1 MKSLMAFVDSYTVI
15 DIETTGLS
23 RCHDN
28 IIEISAVKVINR
40 EPTDKFDSFVNP
52 KRKISPFITELT
64 GLSNDDVSAA
74 PVLEDIIAEFL
85 EFIGNDYIVGHNV
98 TFDIG
103 FITKKLCDLG
113 LYSKGICNEFIDT
126 MYLGRAVFPD
136 KPHHQLSDICSM
148 LNVEYKDAHKSINDC
163 YITQKCYEAM
173 RLKVDQ
179 ESIDISN
186 GNSEYWKY
194 LHSNEHTKSSSSKKS
209 KYISARDIITS
220 NEDFDEEHPLYQ
232 KVCVFT
238 GEFSISRAELM
249 QKVADVG
256 GINGDS
262 VTKKTDYLIVG
273 DYQNQ
278 RVKDGKSSKLKK
290 AESMILNGSNIAIIS
305 EDDFFDLLNN
315 KDIFSEDN
323 FVKEC

>member
-1 MKSLMAFVDSYTVI
+1 MKSLLVFVDNYIVI

-23 RCHDN
+23 RRHDK
-28 IIEISAVKVINR
+28 IIEISAVKVVNG

-52 KRKISPFITELT
+52 KCKIGPFITELT
-64 GLSNDDVSAA
+64 GISNDDVSTA
-74 PVLEDIIAEFL
+74 PVLEDVIVDFL
-85 EFIGNDYIVGHNV
+85 EFIGNDFIVGHNV

-103 FITKKLCDLG
+103 FINEKLFDIG
-113 LYSKGICNEFIDT
+113 LYSMGICNEYIDT

-148 LNVEYKDAHKSINDC
+148 LNVEYKDGHRSINDC

-173 RLKVDQ
+173 RRKVYQDN
-179 ESIDISN
+179 IDISN

-194 LHSNEHTKSSSSKKS
+194 LHSNEHVKSSSGKKS
-209 KYISARDIITS
+209 KYIRARDIITS

-238 GEFSISRAELM
+238 GELSITRSELM

-256 GINGDS
+256 GINGDN

-278 RVKDGKSSKLKK
+278 MVKDGKSSKLKK
-290 AESMILNGSNIAIIS
+290 AESMILSGCNIAIIS
-305 EDDFFDLLNN
+305 EEDFFDMLNN
-315 KDIFSEDN
+315 NDKFSEDN
-323 FVKEC
+323 LVKEC